1 MDFSVLSTAVDA
13 VVAASLQAS
22 SSSSSSDDGS
32 WIPLLFLLTGPA
44 FFMYQYTRYRNKNK
58 RHHHETET
66 LSDIANLRVL
76 DQRVDS
82 VSNSRNSR
90 MSGANER
97 EVRG

>member
-1 MDFSVLSTAVDA
+1 MLSTAVD
-13 VVAASLQAS
+13 VVLAS
-22 SSSSSSDDGS
+22 SHHSSSGS
-32 WIPLLFLLTGPA
+32 GEWIPFLFLLTGPA
-44 FFMYQYTRYRNKNK
+44 FFMFQYTRYRNKNK

-66 LSDIANLRVL
+66 LADVANLRTM
-76 DQRVDS
+76 DQCVNS

>member
-1 MDFSVLSTAVDA
+1 
-13 VVAASLQAS
+13 
-22 SSSSSSDDGS
+22 
-32 WIPLLFLLTGPA
+32 
-44 FFMYQYTRYRNKNK
+44 MYQYTRYRNKNK